1 MTMALDLGCG
11 ATPRNHYNADTFMGL
26 DQFPVADLQA
36 DLVWEPIPCSDNS
49 YDYITAFDFIE
60 HIPRVIFMEPS
71 VFVKKTKYPFID
83 LMNEIWRVLKPGG
96 LFYSSTPAF
105 PHAAAFQDPTHV
117 NIITPDTWGE
127 YFDNVKRWASPYG
140 FTGAFQIES
149 IGYSGPHLQCE
160 MRKVSVSQSVQT

>member
-11 ATPRNHYNADTFMGL
+11 ATPRNHYNADTLMGL

-36 DLVWEPIPCSDNS
+36 DLVWEPIPCLDNS

-60 HIPRVIFMEPS
+60 HIPRV
-71 VFVKKTKYPFID
+71 VYVDKQAKYPFID
-83 LMNEIWRVLKPGG
+83 LMNEIWRVLVPGG

-117 NIITPDTWGE
+117 NIITPDTFCE
-127 YFDNVKRWASPYG
+127 YFDDEKTWAKMYG
-140 FTGAFQIES
+140 FKGKFHINNMR
-149 IGYSGPHLQCE
+149 YHGPHLIAE
-160 MRKVSVSQSVQT
+160 LEKVSV

>member
-1 MTMALDLGCG
+1 MTVALDLGCG
-11 ATPRNHYNADTFMGL
+11 ANPRNHYKADSFMAL
-26 DQFPVADLQA
+26 DQFPVTNKESDWYLQA
-36 DLVWEPIPCSDNS
+36 DLVWEPIPLGDNS
-49 YDYITAFDFIE
+49 VDYVTAFDFIE
-60 HIPRVIFMEPS
+60 HIPRVVYVDKEA
-71 VFVKKTKYPFID
+71 KYPFID

-160 MRKVSVSQSVQT
+160 MRKVSV